1 MSAFIIQ
8 GKFIVCLRG
17 LSQMISEMMSAV
29 RGEGVAEVF
38 RSNYQN
44 IYMVGMRAV
53 DVIDQYS

>member
-1 MSAFIIQ
+1 MSAFIRQ
-8 GKFIVCLRG
+8 GKFHVCLRG
-17 LSQMISEMMSAV
+17 HSQMMSAV